1 MISQRHLLARLILF
15 YERGGLIVL
24 FHPYIGLYIELDTG
38 DDMRYHVLYIPG
50 ENLFSGDLALEG
62 GHLVSSTGNFRF

>member
-1 MISQRHLLARLILF
+1 M
-15 YERGGLIVL
+15 L

-50 ENLFSGDLALEG
+50 ESLFSGDLALEG
-62 GHLVSSTGNFRF
+62 GHLVNSTGNFRF